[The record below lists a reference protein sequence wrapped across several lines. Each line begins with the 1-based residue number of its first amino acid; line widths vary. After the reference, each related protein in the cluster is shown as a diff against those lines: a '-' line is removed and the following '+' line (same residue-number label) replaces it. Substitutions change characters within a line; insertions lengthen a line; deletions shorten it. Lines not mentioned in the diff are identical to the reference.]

1 MKYLF
6 LLALFTFVAVL
17 AYRRARPY
25 IAAARRV
32 LGVFRDAQ
40 RLSSDD
46 RSGAPHPRPKR
57 AGEKLARCRVCGTWL
72 PASRA
77 LTLRNSPD
85 AYCSHACLERAAAGE
100 PAKKRAGRAS

>member
-6 LLALFTFVAVL
+6 LLALFALLVAF

-40 RLSSDD
+40 RISSDD
-46 RSGAPHPRPKR
+46 PAGAVPRRQKR

-85 AYCSHACLERAAAGE
+85 PYCSHACLERAAAGE